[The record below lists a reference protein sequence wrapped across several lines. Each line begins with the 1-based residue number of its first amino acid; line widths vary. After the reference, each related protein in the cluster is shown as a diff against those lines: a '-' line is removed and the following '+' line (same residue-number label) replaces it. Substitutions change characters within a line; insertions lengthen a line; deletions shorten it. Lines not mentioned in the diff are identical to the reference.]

1 MTLNILQVRTL
12 IQINILMKILQNVLY
27 NLNLTYIKIFI

>member
-1 MTLNILQVRTL
+1 MPLNILQVRTL

-27 NLNLTYIKIFI
+27 NLNLTHLKIFI

>member
-1 MTLNILQVRTL
+1 MPLNILQVRTL